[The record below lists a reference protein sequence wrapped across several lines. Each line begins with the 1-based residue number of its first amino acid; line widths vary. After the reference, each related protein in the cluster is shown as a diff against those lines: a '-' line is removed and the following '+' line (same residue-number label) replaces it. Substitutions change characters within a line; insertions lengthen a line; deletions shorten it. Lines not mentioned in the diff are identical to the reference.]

1 MPDNFERLIKLAEE
15 TFAFRTDP
23 SQIIVNESVMEQ
35 LARIH
40 PASLSEERDS
50 RGPVA
55 WVLVFPTTGELMNA
69 FVEQRISERELLDR
83 TPVGANYSTIYLCSA
98 LVLEEHRRNG
108 IAKRLMCEAIRKIS
122 KDHPIS
128 SLFYWAFTHEGEIL
142 SKSVAKKTKLPLFER
157 S

>member
-1 MPDNFERLIKLAEE
+1 MTDNFERLIKLAEE

-50 RGPVA
+50 DGPVA

-69 FVEQRISERELLDR
+69 FVERRISERELLDR
-83 TPVGANYSTIYLCSA
+83 TPVGASYSTIYLCSA

-108 IAKRLMCEAIRKIS
+108 IAKRLMCDAIRKIS
-122 KDHPIS
+122 KDHPIA
-128 SLFYWAFTHEGEIL
+128 SLFYWAFTPEGDGL
-142 SKSVAKKTKLPLFER
+142 AKSVAIETKLPLVER
-157 S
+157 L